1 MTSEI
6 DHQTKVEID
15 RQIMTANNT
24 EIDSNTET
32 TSNLAETKVHTG
44 GIFTLTTREGKQEC
58 RLMESDGRDYQDHD
72 EDYQDHDEEDDSH
85 DKSDDDDHGQSDE
98 DQKSDQDKSDQ
109 EFNNRNAY
117 DDYNKFT
124 TCDHLI
130 AKYIRLNVVKYVV
143 KYGDKEHAKFDL
155 NIFLYDA
162 GCEYYGTFDD
172 IEVKIGSISDHIK
185 RGNFKFKFLSD
196 DKGND
201 VEFVDG
207 KVDDANIKDEGEF
220 IIGTEQNPIHTFVLR
235 CIDMPVSVQ
244 LHYLAILNKLYN
256 TDSTITEVYKVAGS
270 VECKFE

>member
-1 MTSEI
+1 
-6 DHQTKVEID
+6 
-15 RQIMTANNT
+15 
-24 EIDSNTET
+24 
-32 TSNLAETKVHTG
+32 
-44 GIFTLTTREGKQEC
+44 
-58 RLMESDGRDYQDHD
+58 MESDNEDQDKSEED
-72 EDYQDHDEEDDSH
+72 EDKSEEDE
-85 DKSDDDDHGQSDE
+85 DKSDDAH
-98 DQKSDQDKSDQ
+98 
-109 EFNNRNAY
+109 EFNDKNNY
-117 DDYNKFT
+117 DYNKFT

-143 KYGDKEHAKFDL
+143 KYGDKEHAMLDL

-172 IEVKIGSISDHIK
+172 IEGKIGSISNHIK

-207 KVDDANIKDEGEF
+207 KVDDANIKDKSEF

-235 CIDMPVSVQ
+235 CTDMAVSVQ
-244 LHYLAILNKLYN
+244 LHYLAILNKLYD
-256 TDSTITEVYKVAGS
+256 TDSTISEAYKMGGS

>member
-1 MTSEI
+1 MTSEN
-6 DHQTKVEID
+6 DHQTKAETVCNLAETD
-15 RQIMTANNT
+15 SNT
-24 EIDSNTET
+24 EIDN
-32 TSNLAETKVHTG
+32 NLAKTKVYTG

-58 RLMESDGRDYQDHD
+58 RLMDSDK
-72 EDYQDHDEEDDSH
+72 E
-85 DKSDDDDHGQSDE
+85 
-98 DQKSDQDKSDQ
+98 DQDKSEEDEEDQ
-109 EFNNRNAY
+109 QSDQSVNNDEDKDDGDEEDREFNNRNEY
-117 DDYNKFT
+117 DNYNKFT

-143 KYGDKEHAKFDL
+143 KYGDKEHAMLDL

-172 IEVKIGSISDHIK
+172 IEGKIGSISDHIK

-196 DKGND
+196 DKGNE

-220 IIGTEQNPIHTFVLR
+220 IIGTEQNPIHTFVLQ
-235 CIDMPVSVQ
+235 CTNMAVSVQ

-256 TDSTITEVYKVAGS
+256 TDSTISEVYEMTGS
-270 VECKFE
+270 AECKFE

>member
-1 MTSEI
+1 MTTENSHLTTVNNLAET
-6 DHQTKVEID
+6 DC
-15 RQIMTANNT
+15 NT
-24 EIDSNTET
+24 EIDN
-32 TSNLAETKVHTG
+32 NLAKTKVYTG

-58 RLMESDGRDYQDHD
+58 RLMDSDK
-72 EDYQDHDEEDDSH
+72 EDDDKSKEDEEDQ
-85 DKSDDDDHGQSDE
+85 KSDNQE
-98 DQKSDQDKSDQ
+98 DQKSDQSVNNDQDKEDEEDR
-109 EFNNRNAY
+109 EFNNKNTY
-117 DDYNKFT
+117 DNYNKFT

-143 KYGDKEHAKFDL
+143 KYEDKEHAMLDL
-155 NIFLYDA
+155 NILLYDA

-172 IEVKIGSISDHIK
+172 IEGKIGSISDHIK

-207 KVDDANIKDEGEF
+207 KVNDANIKDKGEF
-220 IIGTEQNPIHTFVLR
+220 IIGTEQNPIHTFVLQ
-235 CIDMPVSVQ
+235 CTNMAVSVQ

-256 TDSTITEVYKVAGS
+256 TDSTISEVYEMTGS